1 MNEAPSAPHPPPAPE
16 PPPQRPEADS
26 SPGIGCTI
34 PLGLALLVLSCLACV
49 AFRSPAPFFVG
60 ALGALVSLF
69 CKGWRGI
76 FVGFVATI
84 GLVYLAL
91 IVICGAM
98 GNPHF

>member
-1 MNEAPSAPHPPPAPE
+1 
-16 PPPQRPEADS
+16 
-26 SPGIGCTI
+26 
-34 PLGLALLVLSCLACV
+34 
-49 AFRSPAPFFVG
+49 VG